1 MYYGAPA
8 RFTTVSTI
16 VSAAKSHDLTTL
28 ATVKE
33 ELGLTTPDASRDRV
47 LARYIAAGSTAIANY
62 CNRVFAVET
71 VQDQFYPRRDPPMR
85 IATGGVDP
93 IQLTRWPLVSISS
106 LTENGRSLTENA
118 DYIANCDLAQLT
130 RYDVNNYPIP
140 WDEWQIV
147 VQYKAGYESIP
158 ADLEDACINYV
169 KFRHFSRTRDPG
181 VKEENVQGV
190 YSAQYLWGTG
200 PGGPG
205 DLPAQVA
212 DAVERYRVPVIA

>member
-8 RFTTVSTI
+8 RFTTVST
-16 VSAAKSHDLTTL
+16 VVTAAKSHDLTTL

-33 ELGLTTPDASRDRV
+33 ELDLKTSDATRDKV
-47 LARYIAAGSTAIANY
+47 LARYITAGSKAIANF
-62 CNRVFAVET
+62 CNRVFAVEAI
-71 VQDQFYPRRDPPMR
+71 QDQFYPRRDPPMR
-85 IATGGVDP
+85 IAAGGVDP

-106 LTENGRSLTENA
+106 LSENSRALAENS
-118 DYIANCDLAQLT
+118 DYIANYDLAQLT
-130 RYDVNNYPIP
+130 RYDVNTYPIP

-147 VQYKAGYESIP
+147 VQYKAGYASVP
-158 ADLEDACINYV
+158 SDLEDACISYV
-169 KFRHFSRTRDPG
+169 KFRHFSRMRDPG

-205 DLPAQVA
+205 DLPVQVA
-212 DAVERYRVPVIA
+212 DAVARYRVPVIA